1 MNFFAILFSPAC
13 VTSKQNKKRQTY
25 LYKYNWV
32 SIGVERIYRYLDKLN
47 KTQREQI
54 QKISYDHT
62 VKVLNHKMSLV
73 FYDVTTLYF
82 ETKQEDELRKTGVQ

>member
-1 MNFFAILFSPAC
+1 MNFFATLFSPAC
-13 VTSKQNKKRQTY
+13 VTSNQNKKRQTY

-32 SIGVERIYRYLDKLN
+32 SISVESIYRYLDKLG
-47 KTQREQI
+47 KTQKEQI

-62 VKVLNHKMSLV
+62 VKVLSNEISLV

-82 ETKQEDELRKTGVQ
+82 ETEQEDELRKTGVQ